1 MHTWRVLRIRTVSN
15 ADGLYRAYDPS
26 TAGSATVRQYWT
38 WLYGLKAKIYIYK
51 EVPDLTLLVN
61 REAKKFRLTKT
72 KFLSHR
78 HEISSYITNFRF
90 DSSPRLRNIRRHFRT
105 INAPKF
111 RSFFVWSEGLHFFW
125 SKFANFAVIAEVR
138 LTPRICTAL
147 SLRILRSRRLE
158 VVGKR
163 KNVRARRRHARGEG
177 APARKA
183 PENRFP
189 PPLQLPGSRC
199 VICQKFWQKTTDLA
213 QTKRAAKKRCTFYLR
228 SKYICYKDQLGSL
241 IIERCSNKLM
251 VNRQL

>member
-1 MHTWRVLRIRTVSN
+1 MHTWHVLRIRTVSN

-38 WLYGLKAKIYIYK
+38 WLYSLKAKIYIYK

-61 REAKKFRLTKT
+61 REAKKFRLAKT

-90 DSSPRLRNIRRHFRT
+90 DSSPRLRSIRRHLRT
-105 INAPKF
+105 INEPKF
-111 RSFFVWSEGLHFFW
+111 HPFFVWNEGLHFFGQNLRI
-125 SKFANFAVIAEVR
+125 SQLLEKVR

-163 KNVRARRRHARGEG
+163 KNVRARSRHARGEG

-189 PPLQLPGSRC
+189 PLSNYLAAVAWSVKSFDRKRLTSHKQSVPPKSVVHFIFGLNIS
-199 VICQKFWQKTTDLA
+199 VIKISWVLW
-213 QTKRAAKKRCTFYLR
+213 L
-228 SKYICYKDQLGSL
+228 
-241 IIERCSNKLM
+241 
-251 VNRQL
+251 